1 MEQTQLATPLSNMQV
16 ELLQLFTR
24 NVDESDL
31 LAMKRMI
38 VKYLAQKVTKLADN
52 VWNEKKL
59 TFNDMEELLN
69 NHERTPYNPA

>member
-59 TFNDMEELLN
+59 TVNDMEELLN
-69 NHERTPYNPA
+69 NQERTPYNPA